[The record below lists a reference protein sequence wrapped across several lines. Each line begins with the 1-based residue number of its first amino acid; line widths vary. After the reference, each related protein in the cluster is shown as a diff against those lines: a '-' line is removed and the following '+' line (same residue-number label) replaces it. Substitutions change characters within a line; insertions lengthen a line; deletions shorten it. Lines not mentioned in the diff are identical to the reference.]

1 MLEEEEESRKIICLN
16 NQQIFPSVLD
26 SPNRGVSSSSALWP
40 PYVPRQGLKRSPTND
55 ETTGEMNLTTTMNII
70 PKMTFRISENVNIQK
85 VRQIQRLIIIFWGC
99 VQYSGKEAEAF
110 AMNPIHRSSS
120 SRDLLFYHLSV
131 SLPGWKMGRDVSKE
145 QQKEGIEP
153 WLGRVFSSVTFKWLP
168 HLVAGGKQLLSP
180 LEII

>member
-1 MLEEEEESRKIICLN
+1 MSFGWRRIQYTLFYTVKLNGSTSLPINIIIFRYNFEMLEEEEESRKIICLN

-40 PYVPRQGLKRSPTND
+40 PCVSRQGLKRSPTND

-70 PKMTFRISENVNIQK
+70 PKMTIRISENVNIQK
-85 VRQIQRLIIIFWGC
+85 VRQTQRLIIIFWGC

-131 SLPGWKMGRDVSKE
+131 SLPGWKMGR
-145 QQKEGIEP
+145 
-153 WLGRVFSSVTFKWLP
+153 L
-168 HLVAGGKQLLSP
+168 
-180 LEII
+180 